1 MEPNSIEKQIKD
13 KLNSRE
19 IQPSVQAWDRLDAM
33 LSVAE
38 NKKRKPNYF
47 WLYIAASIIG
57 FVFVGLFFFNQEA
70 TNPDVNKNSVVEINN
85 SNKQSSPAGYVQTG
99 EAIKKQSVQETSL
112 LETSKSIKKQSNSSK
127 TNKEVLVISETKKEN
142 GKLQKNLKTTQEFV
156 KIQEVKENQ
165 TLTQNQIQ
173 KIDESLKYPS
183 IQNSIVSIVNS
194 DKIEKTIAKKSKLK
208 IDPRAL
214 LTEVDGEI
222 EQNFRQKTIK
232 EVVKNFPI
240 VMEAVLTRNQKE

>member
-1 MEPNSIEKQIKD
+1 MEPNNIEKQIKD

-19 IQPSVQAWDRLDAM
+19 IQPSTQAWDRLDAM

-38 NKKRKPNYF
+38 NKKSKPNYF

-70 TNPDVNKNSVVEINN
+70 TNSNVNKNNVVKINSN
-85 SNKQSSPAGYVQTG
+85 NKQSSPTSYVQTG
-99 EAIKKQSVQETSL
+99 EAIKKQSVKETSL
-112 LETSKSIKKQSNSSK
+112 LETSRSIKKRSNPSETK
-127 TNKEVLVISETKKEN
+127 KEVLVISETKKEN
-142 GKLQKNLKTTQEFV
+142 GKLQKNSKTTQEFV
-156 KIQEVKENQ
+156 KIEEIKVTQ
-165 TLTQNQIQ
+165 TLAQNPTQ
-173 KIDESLKYPS
+173 
-183 IQNSIVSIVNS
+183 
-194 DKIEKTIAKKSKLK
+194 KIEKSPKDLSTQNPIVNVVNGDKIMTKKSKLK
-208 IDPRAL
+208 IDPQAL